1 MQLVFFSLNMY
12 LNAFNN
18 SNTALIDAA
27 KMEVGLLCW
36 AYFFHFWEGC
46 RICGFHIRKKI
57 QVPYDSYLVL
67 SDNDFASTG
76 IFANQ
81 D

>member
-1 MQLVFFSLNMY
+1 MQPKWRLACYVGPISFIFEKVVVFVDSIL
-12 LNAFNN
+12 
-18 SNTALIDAA
+18 
-27 KMEVGLLCW
+27 G
-36 AYFFHFWEGC
+36 
-46 RICGFHIRKKI
+46 KI